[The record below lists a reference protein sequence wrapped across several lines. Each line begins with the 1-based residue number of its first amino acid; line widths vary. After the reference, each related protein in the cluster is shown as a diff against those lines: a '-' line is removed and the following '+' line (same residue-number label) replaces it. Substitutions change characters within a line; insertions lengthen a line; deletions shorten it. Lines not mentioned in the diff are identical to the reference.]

1 MNLQNLVL
9 SQKPSNWQL
18 YNGSYDANV
27 PIPNDS
33 EEFIQVNE
41 LISTSQEFSNK
52 TVKKVF
58 RVQNCNF
65 YCQFLCRQEYFS
77 RLPATYYSVS
87 FK

>member
-52 TVKKVF
+52 TTGILLTITCNLLF
-58 RVQNCNF
+58 CTTFHTNITTSITNC
-65 YCQFLCRQEYFS
+65 
-77 RLPATYYSVS
+77 T
-87 FK
+87 